1 MTDEGENEKR
11 VRAFYD
17 ATAPGHRER
26 LRSLQAPNVVYD
38 LPDGMPVGAGH
49 FEGFQDI
56 TERFL
61 ANFYGALDVR
71 FVPEEFI
78 AAGDQVVA
86 IGRIKGTTRKS
97 GVPVD
102 VPFVHVWTVREG
114 YLQRLRAFTDTARL
128 AHALTKE

>member
-1 MTDEGENEKR
+1 MDENLADYNEAELELLAGKEKTMTDEGENEKR

-26 LRSLQAPNVVYD
+26 LRSLQVPNVVYD

-61 ANFYGALDVR
+61 ANFYG
-71 FVPEEFI
+71 
-78 AAGDQVVA
+78 
-86 IGRIKGTTRKS
+86 S
-97 GVPVD
+97 S
-102 VPFVHVWTVREG
+102 
-114 YLQRLRAFTDTARL
+114 
-128 AHALTKE
+128 